1 MEIKRIITTIIGLPL
16 VALVLIFGNKY
27 LVDVTISIIAI
38 MALYEYFHSIQK
50 GKENKSL
57 NIIGYITAISIAF
70 IHIIPEAYILKIIAG
85 IIPLS
90 ILVLFCK

>member
-38 MALYEYFHSIQK
+38 MALYEYFHSFKK

-57 NIIGYITAISIAF
+57 NHQA
-70 IHIIPEAYILKIIAG
+70 
-85 IIPLS
+85 LS
-90 ILVLFCK
+90 KTYLLLIY